1 MKNKKLTTLVA
12 LTLVLLLVLPLAG
25 CAGTAPSLD
34 TLNERF
40 VYLIEESKELN
51 TLFFGKGLPVF
62 RRDESLSDRKMIYY
76 VDEVS
81 GYDRVMENSPY
92 YSIDEM
98 KAKAE
103 LVFSK
108 DYLSDLY
115 ESAFD
120 GIMMDDS
127 SAYLRF
133 YDNGEWLHQNTN
145 AMDFGLS
152 ERIYDYST
160 MKIVEP
166 STTDYVNISIESY
179 TLADPTRREVSL
191 SFVYENGNWFLD
203 SPTY

>member
-1 MKNKKLTTLVA
+1 
-12 LTLVLLLVLPLAG
+12 
-25 CAGTAPSLD
+25 
-34 TLNERF
+34 
-40 VYLIEESKELN
+40 
-51 TLFFGKGLPVF
+51 
-62 RRDESLSDRKMIYY
+62 MIYY

-81 GYDRVMENSPY
+81 GYDRVMDNSPY
-92 YSIDEM
+92 YSIDEI

-103 LVFSK
+103 QVFSK
-108 DYLSDLY
+108 DYLSELY

-179 TLADPTRREVSL
+179 TLADPTKREVFL
-191 SFVYENGNWFLD
+191 SFVYENGNWYLD
-203 SPTY
+203 SPTYWLNL